1 MRRGQFRA
9 AEIRIV
15 RNIRFSRRAHLNT
28 TRAVQQ
34 KGQCGGSGSFGPPAA
49 RAVGPD
55 EVAFFFAMLW
65 LIIHIIKCGL
75 IEDTVVCPALLSKT
89 PAFSEERGST
99 N

>member
-28 TRAVQQ
+28 TGQYNK
-34 KGQCGGSGSFGPPAA
+34 KGSAEAGQFWPSSGA
-49 RAVGPD
+49 AVGPD